1 MNASQADLADDEEF
15 ATDEQWAATTFE
27 PWQHAPNEWKPPSNE
42 DWSLLAPNLLPY
54 VRMAWISLYRTKAEL
69 EPLATLEEEAFEEL
83 IGGISNSRKFFEGF
97 VTIGT
102 LIATGFAACYTRK
115 QWRTAADQEQRSLR
129 AYVMVQ
135 SSEIGYKDTGELT
148 VTINIKNFGSTP
160 AYNVRHWACA
170 MVNRFPDQDIDF
182 PTAAEIVSSREE
194 APGSLIPPSGTLGK
208 NFIDLMTCK
217 GKTVSPEDWA
227 AIKAGHKT
235 IFAIGVIKYRD
246 AFHNEWVTDYRR
258 GWDPVNNGVD
268 GYKGNCADEDCP
280 KDAPDGAP
288 VVK

>member
-1 MNASQADLADDEEF
+1 MEGNAE
-15 ATDEQWAATTFE
+15 
-27 PWQHAPNEWKPPSNE
+27 PSNT
-42 DWSLLAPNLLPY
+42 DKLASRAKPMEASAASDEHTAINSQCDKPTPNDKKHP
-54 VRMAWISLYRTKAEL
+54 L
-69 EPLATLEEEAFEEL
+69 EWAIAFML
-83 IGGISNSRKFFEGF
+83 F
-97 VTIGT
+97 GT

-115 QWRTAADQEQRSLR
+115 QWRTASDQEQRSLR

-135 SSEIGYKDTGELT
+135 SSEIGVKDTGELT
-148 VTINIKNFGSTP
+148 ATITIKNFGSTP

-182 PTAAEIVSSREE
+182 PTAAEIVSSYKE

-208 NFIDLMTCK
+208 QFIDPTTCMRK
-217 GKTVSPEDWA
+217 AVSPEDRA
-227 AIKAGHKT
+227 AIHAGQKT

-280 KDAPDGAP
+280 KDDLPNKP